1 MPDYEAMSGAEFQR
15 AVGDDPAKWTEAAAQ
30 NAAAQGIKVER
41 EWLLIWFTDAM
52 DAARRNPIKEVVEP

>member
-30 NAAAQGIKVER
+30 NAEAQGIKVER

-52 DAARRNPIKEVVEP
+52 DAARKGSIKETVG